1 MYMGDDVK
9 SFGGHAWDEVVLDGK
24 WVPVDPTWNE
34 TEVDATHVTLDRK
47 DRPMNAMGTMGTL
60 GFRLVEVQSAK

>member
-34 TEVDATHVTLDRK
+34 TETTAGASMSSSSSSK
-47 DRPMNAMGTMGTL
+47 GGTAL
-60 GFRLVEVQSAK
+60 SPSQISSPA